1 MKILIAPNILYAKE
15 SAAYYLTRSLLDI
28 FKESGDT
35 VAVSADKANGFR
47 NASLY
52 PCTPLKAP
60 LFNFNADNRSYEE
73 YLYSIGASSRKY
85 LEADTASLIET
96 IRHFKPDW
104 VLAIDRTAAMIA
116 ARAEGVRC
124 GVFVNSAMY
133 RNAYFPSKCLRS
145 VNEILSGMQYEQV
158 FDMKTL
164 LNKCDVRFLFSPA
177 SVHPFPDS
185 ASTYRLKAMT
195 SSPSTSRHQSRITI
209 ALHHLNDSAGS
220 IYRLLNEAFK
230 GAPYQVYAGFH
241 NAHILTEDNMHYIEL
256 SRKDML
262 DDAMAVI
269 HDGSEYYYHEC
280 TARAIP
286 QLIIASHE
294 YPRLF
299 FAQAARR
306 SGIGDYIFEED
317 LDVSTLYEA
326 FRKMIG
332 DDTCLE
338 RCLAVQKESERLP
351 DLHAIRRILETH

>member
-177 SVHPFPDS
+177 SVPLIPALVRPVGS
-185 ASTYRLKAMT
+185 RQATLSSSTGPSHCD
-195 SSPSTSRHQSRITI
+195 SSP
-209 ALHHLNDSAGS
+209 
-220 IYRLLNEAFK
+220 
-230 GAPYQVYAGFH
+230 
-241 NAHILTEDNMHYIEL
+241 
-256 SRKDML
+256 
-262 DDAMAVI
+262 
-269 HDGSEYYYHEC
+269 
-280 TARAIP
+280 
-286 QLIIASHE
+286 AS
-294 YPRLF
+294 
-299 FAQAARR
+299 FAQAER
-306 SGIGDYIFEED
+306 SSSALSKPYESFFITGRNDILG
-317 LDVSTLYEA
+317 LYTPKHRQFHGLRPA
-326 FRKMIG
+326 YK
-332 DDTCLE
+332 L
-338 RCLAVQKESERLP
+338 
-351 DLHAIRRILETH
+351 